1 MGTATPWPEGRP
13 FAVALS
19 HDVDRVAK
27 RGQFA
32 YYLPL
37 ALLKGRWGLLR
48 QHLASLRA
56 TLRGYDPF
64 WSFPTLMALEE
75 ELGVRS
81 TFFVL
86 NETGKARL
94 FSPRSWMLYTGRYQ
108 VRSPQI
114 EGMLRELVAGGWEIG
129 LHGSYRSF
137 EDEALLRWEKAELE
151 VAAGVP
157 VLGGR
162 QHYLN
167 LLVPETWEA
176 HAAIGLRYDSTLGY
190 TRRIGLRWGTSR
202 PFFPRHPRTGQT
214 IPVLQIPMAIMDGP
228 LMAMSHPE
236 GAVAALIEQ
245 VEQEQ
250 GVLTINFHSQYFN
263 HYEHQSWLDAY
274 RALVVRCQARGAWFA
289 PMDAIAAHWLDAHPQ
304 AAAVLNAG

>member
-1 MGTATPWPEGRP
+1 
-13 FAVALS
+13 VALS

-27 RGQFA
+27 GIQFA

-37 ALLKGRWGLLR
+37 TLARGQWRAFRR
-48 QHLASLRA
+48 QAASLRA
-56 TLRGYDPF
+56 TLAGHDPF
-64 WSFPTLMALEE
+64 WSFPTLMALED

-86 NETGKARL
+86 NETGKPRPL
-94 FSPRSWMLYTGRYQ
+94 SPRSWTLYLGRYR

-114 EGMLRELVAGGWEIG
+114 EGVLRELVAGGWEIG

-137 EDEALLRWEKAELE
+137 EDEALLRWEKEELE
-151 VAAGVP
+151 TAAGVP

-167 LLVPETWEA
+167 LLIPETWEA
-176 HAAIGLRYDSTLGY
+176 HARIGLRYDSTLGY

-202 PFFPRHPRTGQT
+202 PFFPQHPRTGAT

-228 LMAMSHPE
+228 LMAMPRPQA
-236 GAVAALIEQ
+236 AVAAIIEQ
-245 VEQEQ
+245 VEHER

-274 RALVVRCQARGAWFA
+274 RELVVRCQARGAWFA
-289 PMDAIAAHWLDAHPQ
+289 PMREIAAHWLAANPEP
-304 AAAVLNAG
+304 AAAHRLG